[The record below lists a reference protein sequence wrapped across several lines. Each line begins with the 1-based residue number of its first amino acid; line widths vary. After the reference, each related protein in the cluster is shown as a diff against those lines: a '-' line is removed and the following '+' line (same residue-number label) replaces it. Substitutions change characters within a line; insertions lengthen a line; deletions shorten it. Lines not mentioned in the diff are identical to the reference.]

1 MRRFLTRF
9 RLFSIMLLSIM
20 LAALAAGCSG
30 GDSTDSFEQ
39 DVVAARDT
47 ADSALANIRRPES
60 TQDLIVRLRTGG
72 DDLATA
78 SGTVAASDAPDDLAD
93 ERRRL
98 AGALSDMS
106 KEMDAAANTIELV
119 QTSPAGEQ
127 GQVQTLIFDTWDT
140 VNAAL
145 AALREEGIDV
155 APLRRGGGA
164 EDEGES

>member
-1 MRRFLTRF
+1 MSAVQRLHTRF
-9 RLFSIMLLSIM
+9 RLFSTVLV

-30 GDSTDSFEQ
+30 DDSTDSFEQ

-60 TQDLIVRLRTGG
+60 SQDLIVRLRTGG

-78 SGTVAASDAPDDLAD
+78 SGTVAASEAPDDLAD

-98 AGALSDMS
+98 AGALSSMS

-127 GQVQTLIFDTWDT
+127 GQVQSLIFDTWDT

-155 APLRRGGGA
+155 EPLRRGGGA

>member
-1 MRRFLTRF
+1 M
-9 RLFSIMLLSIM
+9 FSIVVV
-20 LAALAAGCSG
+20 LAASAAGCSG
-30 GDSTDSFEQ
+30 DDSMDSFEQ

-60 TQDLIVRLRTGG
+60 AQDLILRLRTGG

-78 SGTVAASDAPDDLAD
+78 SGEIASSDAPDDLAD

-98 AGALSDMS
+98 AGALSSMS
-106 KEMDAAANTIELV
+106 KELDAAANTIELV

-127 GQVQTLIFDTWDT
+127 GQVQSLIFDTWDT